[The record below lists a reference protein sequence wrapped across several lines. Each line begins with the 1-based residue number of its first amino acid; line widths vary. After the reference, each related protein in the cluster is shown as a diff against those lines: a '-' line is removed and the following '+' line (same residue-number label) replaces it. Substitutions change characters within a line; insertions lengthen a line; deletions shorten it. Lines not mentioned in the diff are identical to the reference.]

1 MKAEKFSN
9 ALQNVDDRFIA
20 GAVRPQSAGKTI
32 RFPWKRWA
40 AAAACLC
47 LLGAS
52 AFAARGFLLPAETE
66 PIVQTAP
73 AADSPDGMRR
83 YMNWNGMRYEFL
95 ENGAV
100 YQIPAELLGDAV
112 GTLTHDIAADPEAN
126 AGKDLSSTYA
136 LGGTVYELKE
146 YDAQFRVAVEYD
158 GGYCICQSVA
168 FNDGTPLDPAEYFA
182 LAGFPDNIQSVSVFD
197 HGGSSLLA
205 QLPKEETEQFV
216 AALAQS
222 VPAQLSDEQYQQ
234 IGQAQR
240 EGRSFR
246 VTFDLDD
253 GTGYGFYVI
262 PSLDIAMFGDGR
274 YTTPADFSDA
284 FGGFFDGLRQDA
296 PPIY

>member
-20 GAVRPQSAGKTI
+20 GAARPQSADKTI

-52 AFAARGFLLPAETE
+52 AFAARGFILPAETE

-73 AADSPDGMRR
+73 ASDSPDGMRR
-83 YMNWNGMRYEFL
+83 FINWNGMRYEFL
-95 ENGAV
+95 ENGAA

-112 GTLTHDIAADPEAN
+112 GTLTYDIAADPEAN
-126 AGKDLSSTYA
+126 AGKDLSTTYA

-146 YDAQFRVAVEYD
+146 YDTQFRVAVEYD

-168 FNDGTPLDPAEYFA
+168 FTDGTQLDPAAYFA
-182 LAGFPDNIQSVSVFD
+182 LAGFPGNIQSVSVFD
-197 HGGSSLLA
+197 HGGNSLLT
-205 QLPKEETEQFV
+205 QLPQEETEQFV
-216 AALAQS
+216 EMLTQS
-222 VPAQLSDEQYQQ
+222 VSAQLSDEQYQQ

-246 VTFDLDD
+246 VTFDLAD
-253 GTGYGFYVI
+253 GTSYGFYLI
-262 PSLDIAMFGDGR
+262 PSLNIAMFGDGR
-274 YTTPADFSDA
+274 YTTPAEFSDA
-284 FGGFFDGLRQDA
+284 FGAFFDGLEQDV